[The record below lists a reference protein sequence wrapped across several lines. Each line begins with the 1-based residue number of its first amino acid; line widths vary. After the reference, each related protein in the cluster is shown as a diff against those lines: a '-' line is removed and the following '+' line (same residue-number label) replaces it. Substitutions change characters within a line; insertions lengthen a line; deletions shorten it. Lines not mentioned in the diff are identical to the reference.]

1 VALIL
6 FASAL
11 LPGAAIVWW
20 LRLPLYPF
28 EAAALTIVLGLF
40 SWTWLAFLACLVLPY
55 RFAIPLTI
63 GLGAGACVMWGEPG
77 RPRWRPLEGGRTG
90 WVLWGLASLGT
101 TALLGMLFWTHSLP
115 SDRTG
120 VYTAGAT
127 WADFGLHASII
138 SHLAVFDRMPLDL
151 PVASGA
157 RMTYPFL
164 VDFLSALYLRDGWS
178 LHLSLF
184 LPGVLLALAI
194 CQLVLSFSLRLFG
207 HVGAAVIGLASFL
220 VIGSAA
226 GLPVAVADWW
236 HSGKALPD
244 FLSNL
249 PSDYTVLSAENGNVT
264 NLVTDALLPQRAI
277 LFGFGVGLAALI
289 LLHTARHTGQRRY
302 LLLSGAL
309 IGLLPMAHPHSF
321 IACGVMLFAFT
332 VEAAVRQ
339 RRVPWRHLAAG
350 AIALDLAVPQ
360 LAWQQLANGGGTGG
374 WVRLGWMVGHG
385 ESIWAFWWTNFGLMG
400 VLFVALPF
408 VLLRPGWRH
417 YLVWYLP
424 FLAILLATQV
434 YAFQPFEY
442 DNLKLIYHVYLMAG
456 LFAGFLAVQI
466 YQATRWSLAV
476 LLPAGLIVVIPG
488 ALSITH
494 EFQMRYQFADNADV
508 ALAGWV
514 RAHTAPQDVFIGP
527 ERPGAP
533 VATLGGR
540 SIVLGYQG
548 WLFNFNLP
556 YAQREAAVNAA
567 LQGRVNDPIV
577 RRFAPDYLAVGTNE
591 DKAWTIDRNSLANLP
606 VAYHNAEW
614 IVYRLTRTLPRNVTS
629 AEELNRSSRR
639 SPGAASPGPC
649 YRAGDA
655 GAVLDARISHR
666 RL

>member
-6 FASAL
+6 FLSAL
-11 LPGAAIVWW
+11 LLGAAIVWW
-20 LRLPLYPF
+20 LQLPLYPF
-28 EAAALTIVLGLF
+28 EAAALTIVIGLF
-40 SWTWLAFLACLVLPY
+40 VWTWLAFLASLVLPY
-55 RFAIPLTI
+55 HFAIPLTI
-63 GLGAGACVMWGEPG
+63 GLGAGACVVLWKPG
-77 RPRWRPLEGGRTG
+77 RPTWRPLEGGRPG
-90 WVLWGLASLGT
+90 WNLWGVASLGT
-101 TALLGMLFWTHSLP
+101 TALLGTLFWTHSLP

-127 WADFGLHASII
+127 WGDFGLHASII

-178 LHLSLF
+178 LHLGLF
-184 LPGVLLALAI
+184 LPAVLLSLAI
-194 CQLVLSFSLRLFG
+194 CQLLLSFSLRLFG

-220 VIGSAA
+220 LIGSAA
-226 GLPVAVADWW
+226 GLPAAFADWRD
-236 HSGKALPD
+236 SGKSLPD

-249 PSDYTVLSAENGNVT
+249 PLDYTVLSAQNGNVT

-277 LFGFGVGLAALI
+277 LFGFGVGLAVLI
-289 LLHTARHTGQRRY
+289 LLHAARRTGERRRY
-302 LLLSGAL
+302 LLVSGAL

-321 IACGVMLFAFT
+321 IACGAVLFVFT
-332 VEAAVRQ
+332 VESAVRQ
-339 RRVPWRHLAAG
+339 RRVPWSHLAAG
-350 AIALDLAVPQ
+350 GIALGLTAPQ
-360 LAWQQLANGGGTGG
+360 LAWQQLANHGGTGG
-374 WVRLGWMVGHG
+374 RVRLGWMVGNG
-385 ESIWAFWWTNFGLMG
+385 ESIWTFWWTNFGLMG

-408 VLLRPGWRH
+408 VLLRPGWRP

-424 FLAILLATQV
+424 FLGILLATQMYV
-434 YAFQPFEY
+434 FQPFEY
-442 DNLKLIYHVYLMAG
+442 DNLKLIYYMYLMAG

-466 YQATRWSLAV
+466 YQARRWSLAV
-476 LLPAGLIVVIPG
+476 LVPAGLIVALPG

-514 RAHTAPQDVFIGP
+514 RANTAPEDVFIGP

-548 WLFNFNLP
+548 WLFNFSLP
-556 YAQREAAVNAA
+556 YAQREAAVSAA
-567 LQGRVNDPIV
+567 LQGRVNDPMV
-577 RRFAPDYLAVGTNE
+577 RRFAPDYLVVGANE
-591 DKAWTIDRNSLANLP
+591 DKAWTIDRNSLASLP

-614 IVYRLTRTLPRNVTS
+614 TVYRLPGVRLSDRGKAKPR
-629 AEELNRSSRR
+629 
-639 SPGAASPGPC
+639 
-649 YRAGDA
+649 
-655 GAVLDARISHR
+655 
-666 RL
+666 